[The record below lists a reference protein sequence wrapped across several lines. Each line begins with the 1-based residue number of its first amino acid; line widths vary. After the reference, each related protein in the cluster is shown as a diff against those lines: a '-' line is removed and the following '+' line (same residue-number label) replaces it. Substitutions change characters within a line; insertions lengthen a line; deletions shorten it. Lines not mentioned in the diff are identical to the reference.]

1 MNEKDSEDDEA
12 EINEDD
18 QGKEIK
24 IRKGKKQKKKE
35 EREQTKE
42 KFDAAIAAYKTG
54 EFSSVNAC
62 AVSFGVNQTTLA
74 KYIKSGK
81 TFVGK
86 GKSSLVFSCDE
97 ETQIA
102 NFVKSRVELG
112 VGLDFRQL
120 CLVIQELLARLKKV
134 NPDRYSPPT
143 WVDFY
148 PEETFARRLA
158 ARNGISLRRTM
169 SLSTARACLTVS
181 DLDSW
186 FSNIKERFVDPPE
199 FSEVWKDPQRIF
211 NQDETALEFGSE
223 HQTVLAP
230 KGHKGPLYNI
240 GGSSRDHV
248 TLSVTVSASGEVAGM
263 RVVYSGKRWSQE
275 EKDMIENL
283 PSDGVTGEWRFS
295 KSEKGYV
302 NREIFCAVLKDL
314 SDHLDRK
321 NIQRPVILFIDGF
334 SGHLGLEV
342 AEFCVEFGIQL
353 ILLRS
358 NMTHVIQPLGVYIFL
373 F

>member
-1 MNEKDSEDDEA
+1 MIQLIKINTESEL
-12 EINEDD
+12 
-18 QGKEIK
+18 EIK
-24 IRKGKKQKKKE
+24 E
-35 EREQTKE
+35 MKE
-42 KFDAAIAAYKTG
+42 KMDEVKVTI
-54 EFSSVNAC
+54 
-62 AVSFGVNQTTLA
+62 TTA
-74 KYIKSGK
+74 
-81 TFVGK
+81 TK
-86 GKSSLVFSCDE
+86 GMRESLDKA
-97 ETQIA
+97 ETNIA
-102 NFVKSRVELG
+102 NLIKEVSMLATASPQEQKQILDKRLFPLVQMIQNRPNIAGKITGIILEMHNSSNIELG

-120 CLVIQELLARLKKV
+120 CLVIQELLARLKKL

-211 NQDETALEFGSE
+211 NQDESSPEFGSE

-248 TLSVTVSASGEVAGM
+248 TLSKTFSASGDVAGM
-263 RVVYSGKRWSQE
+263 RVVYSGKRWSQG

-283 PSDGVTGEWRFS
+283 PSAGVTGEWRFF

-302 NREIFCAVLKDL
+302 NRE
-314 SDHLDRK
+314 
-321 NIQRPVILFIDGF
+321 
-334 SGHLGLEV
+334 
-342 AEFCVEFGIQL
+342 
-353 ILLRS
+353 
-358 NMTHVIQPLGVYIFL
+358 
-373 F
+373 